1 MHTRLKRYVILQLL
15 TRFTIQMNLE
25 VNRNPYISQ
34 ITSSNHSHVLYLLR
48 LIWSNIVKVKRYYDL
63 KMFKLGWE
71 IRYLNIILYSNE
83 IRWVIVFLGPFL
95 SNRSWNYFDCYE
107 STPEISCLK
116 PYFFRCIISK
126 LTTIQWRQKDKS
138 HTCALNRS
146 LTISVIFKKKEVH
159 KLYTHDINRVLH
171 NIYMF

>member
-1 MHTRLKRYVILQLL
+1 ML
-15 TRFTIQMNLE
+15 
-25 VNRNPYISQ
+25 
-34 ITSSNHSHVLYLLR
+34 
-48 LIWSNIVKVKRYYDL
+48 
-63 KMFKLGWE
+63 KLGWE

-83 IRWVIVFLGPFL
+83 IGWVIVLLGPFL

-159 KLYTHDINRVLH
+159 KLYTHDIKRVLH
-171 NIYMF
+171 NIYTFSLYIYTYKSVFLFVFFMFIFRFNEIPDWNFKLPHW